1 MMGQAVGQQDRLFIG
16 CSVSSISKY
25 AFPPITCYARAHSL
39 LAWTHFFEFL
49 ISTSVD
55 PRASL
60 REAMDAGQRAV
71 QLDDTDVH
79 AHAVLSVALCFAR
92 RFDTAMAEAE
102 RAVAF
107 NPNLAF
113 AVSARGSVRSFSG
126 QPEEGADDCRRAI
139 RLSPRDPSTFAFL
152 NVLAICEYTS
162 RDYASAA
169 ETAWKLTALK
179 PDYIF
184 GHWHVAG
191 SCAQLGQM
199 DRAREALGE
208 VMRLNPNFDRSFM
221 GTTAPF
227 MDIADLE
234 HMINDMRKAGWEG

>member
-60 REAMDAGQRAV
+60 
-71 QLDDTDVH
+71 
-79 AHAVLSVALCFAR
+79 
-92 RFDTAMAEAE
+92 
-102 RAVAF
+102 
-107 NPNLAF
+107 
-113 AVSARGSVRSFSG
+113 RSFSG

-227 MDIADLE
+227 MDTADLE